1 MTKIKAI
8 MMKLKSVKDTER
20 DNLVL
25 LAANKPGSAVTVAR
39 GNRINIPDAELSGCT
54 LNLL

>member
-1 MTKIKAI
+1 
-8 MMKLKSVKDTER
+8 MKLKSVKDTER